1 MRNKP
6 RLFTHH
12 YSCRGLRLLLGLVL
26 CISLSLGSV
35 APGSAE
41 PTLEETRALLQKG
54 LNLAELDQEIARLSA
69 QDTRL
74 AAQIAE
80 TEQSITVNQEKV
92 EKTREHAGKVLRAY
106 YMGERV
112 NIWMLVLSA
121 HSMSDAI
128 SIYEYFN
135 LLVQNDHRS
144 LNAYADSYNS
154 LVTSRELLQKERQ
167 DLADV
172 KAAFLAQREKA
183 VTIAQEI
190 ETVLASSPDG
200 EILRRELDRFTVEWK
215 EKGVPLF
222 RKYLASISEAMQGL
236 PELLIGKNAST
247 YIKDIDFKTGSMV
260 VEISDEDLTTFFRS
274 KNPLFNNIGFRFED
288 DELFASGREDGVD
301 VSIKGHYTIE
311 NKTVNKLQFHVDQL
325 TYSGFVLPETSNR
338 SLEEEFD
345 LGFTPSLFMKGISVT
360 EVSMKNGIL
369 HLRIK
374 QS

>member
-1 MRNKP
+1 MRSKP
-6 RLFTHH
+6 RLLNRIFRH
-12 YSCRGLRLLLGLVL
+12 RAPRLILGIVL
-26 CISLSLGSV
+26 CMSLSLGSV

-69 QDTRL
+69 QDTKL
-74 AAQIAE
+74 AGQIAE
-80 TEQSITVNQEKV
+80 TEQSIASNQEKV

-121 HSMSDAI
+121 RSMSDAI

-135 LLVQNDHRS
+135 LLVQNDHRT
-144 LNAYADSYNS
+144 LDAYADSYNS

-167 DLADV
+167 ELADV
-172 KAAFLAQREKA
+172 KASFLAQREKA

-190 ETVLASSPDG
+190 ETVIATSPDG
-200 EILRRELDRFTVEWK
+200 ETLRQELDRFTVEWK
-215 EKGVPLF
+215 EKGVPMF
-222 RKYLASISEAMQGL
+222 RKYLASISEAMQSL
-236 PELLIGKNAST
+236 PELLTGKNAST

-260 VEISDEDLTTFFRS
+260 FEISDTDLTTFFRS
-274 KNPLFNNIGFRFED
+274 KNPLFNNISFRFEN

-325 TYSGFVLPETSNR
+325 TYSGFALPETSNR

-345 LGFTPSLFMKGISVT
+345 LGFTPSLFLKGISVT
-360 EVSMKNGIL
+360 EVSMKNGVL

-374 QS
+374 Q

>member
-6 RLFTHH
+6 QLFNRLFR
-12 YSCRGLRLLLGLVL
+12 CRAPRLVL
-26 CISLSLGSV
+26 GIVLGTSLSLGGV
-35 APGSAE
+35 LPGSAE

-69 QDTRL
+69 QDTKL
-74 AAQIAE
+74 AGQIAE
-80 TEQSITVNQEKV
+80 TELSITSNQEKV
-92 EKTREHAGKVLRAY
+92 KQTREHAGKVLRAY

-121 HSMSDAI
+121 RSMSDAI

-144 LNAYADSYNS
+144 LDAYADSYTS
-154 LVTSRELLQKERQ
+154 LVASRELLQKERQ
-167 DLADV
+167 ELAEV
-172 KAAFLAQREKA
+172 KASFVAQREKA
-183 VTIAQEI
+183 LTIAQEI
-190 ETVLASSPDG
+190 EAVIAASPDG
-200 EILRRELDRFTVEWK
+200 ETLRLELDRFTVEWK
-215 EKGVPLF
+215 EKGVPMF
-222 RKYLASISEAMQGL
+222 RKYLASISEAMQSL

-260 VEISDEDLTTFFRS
+260 FEIFDSDLTAFFRS
-274 KNPLFNNIGFRFED
+274 KNPLFNNIGFRFEN

-301 VSIKGHYTIE
+301 VAIKGHYTIE
-311 NKTVNKLQFHVDQL
+311 NKNVNKLQFHVDQL

-345 LGFTPSLFMKGISVT
+345 LGFTPSLFLKGISVT

-369 HLRIK
+369 RLRIK
-374 QS
+374 Q

>member
-1 MRNKP
+1 MRSKP
-6 RLFTHH
+6 RLLKRIFRH
-12 YSCRGLRLLLGLVL
+12 RAPRLILGIVL

-69 QDTRL
+69 QDTKL
-74 AAQIAE
+74 AGQIAE
-80 TEQSITVNQEKV
+80 TEQSIASNQEKV

-121 HSMSDAI
+121 RSMSDAI

-135 LLVQNDHRS
+135 LLVQNDHRT
-144 LNAYADSYNS
+144 LNAYSDSYNS

-167 DLADV
+167 ELADV
-172 KAAFLAQREKA
+172 KASFLAQREKA

-190 ETVLASSPDG
+190 ETVIATSPDG
-200 EILRRELDRFTVEWK
+200 ETLRHELDRFTVEWK
-215 EKGVPLF
+215 EKGVPMF
-222 RKYLASISEAMQGL
+222 RKYLASISEAMQSL
-236 PELLIGKNAST
+236 PELLTGKNAST

-260 VEISDEDLTTFFRS
+260 FEISDTDLTTFFRS
-274 KNPLFNNIGFRFED
+274 KNPLFNNISFRFEN

-325 TYSGFVLPETSNR
+325 TYSSFVLPETSNR

-345 LGFTPSLFMKGISVT
+345 LGFTPSLFLKGISVT

-369 HLRIK
+369 RLRIK
-374 QS
+374 Q

>member
-1 MRNKP
+1 MRSKP
-6 RLFTHH
+6 RLLKRIFRH
-12 YSCRGLRLLLGLVL
+12 RAPRLILGIVL

-69 QDTRL
+69 QDMKL
-74 AAQIAE
+74 AGQIAE
-80 TEQSITVNQEKV
+80 TEQSIASNQEKV

-121 HSMSDAI
+121 RSMSDAI

-135 LLVQNDHRS
+135 LLVQNDHRT

-167 DLADV
+167 ELADV
-172 KAAFLAQREKA
+172 KASFLAQREKA

-190 ETVLASSPDG
+190 ETVIATSPDG
-200 EILRRELDRFTVEWK
+200 ETLRHELDRFTVEWK
-215 EKGVPLF
+215 EKGVPMF
-222 RKYLASISEAMQGL
+222 RKYLASISEAMQSL
-236 PELLIGKNAST
+236 PELLTGKNAST
-247 YIKDIDFKTGSMV
+247 YIKDIDFKTGMV
-260 VEISDEDLTTFFRS
+260 FEISDTDLTTFFRS
-274 KNPLFNNIGFRFED
+274 KNPLFNNISFRFEN

-325 TYSGFVLPETSNR
+325 TYSSFVLPETSNR

-345 LGFTPSLFMKGISVT
+345 LGFTPSLFLKGISVT
-360 EVSMKNGIL
+360 EVSMKNSIL
-369 HLRIK
+369 RLRIK
-374 QS
+374 Q